1 MNGIRATLKERI
13 MLLEPGTVFL
23 TGEFSDLASKPTLRK
38 TLGRLCQDGII
49 RRILDGVY
57 EKPRYSEL
65 LKEYLPT
72 NPETVAYA
80 IARFYHWNIA
90 PCGDIALNKLH
101 LSTQVP
107 VVWSYISD
115 GPYRDFKTGS
125 ITISFKH
132 RTNRDISGMSPIT
145 ILVVEALKTLGRN
158 SVDDSVIIILR
169 NQLSKEDKKALLS
182 ESTNSTSWIYK
193 TIQEVCK
200 L

>member
-1 MNGIRATLKERI
+1 MNGIQATIKERI

-23 TGEFSDLASKPTLRK
+23 TGEFSDVASNSTLRK
-38 TLGRLCQDGII
+38 TLGRLCQEGII

-57 EKPRYSEL
+57 EKPKYSEL
-65 LKEYLPT
+65 LKEDLPT

-90 PCGDIALNKLH
+90 PCGDVALNKLH

-115 GPYRDFKTGS
+115 GPYREYRIES

-145 ILVVEALKTLGRN
+145 ILVIEALKTLGQN
-158 SVDDSVIIILR
+158 SVDDSTITILR
-169 NQLSKEDKKALLS
+169 NQLSKEDKKVLLL
-182 ESTNSTSWIYK
+182 ESTSSASWIYK
-193 TIQEVCK
+193 TIQEVCRA
-200 L
+200 